1 MSGRT
6 ELARGWRVILASMV
20 GVGVGLTGLPFY
32 SFGVFMKPLSE
43 SFGWDRGAISLG
55 MMCLSAG
62 SVLPAPFIGRLI
74 DKWGVREIALASLAG
89 MAIALALLSRTGPS
103 IASFYLGLLLVAALG
118 CGTTPLI
125 WTRSVSTHFDKARG
139 LALGLML
146 MGTGLA
152 SVLGPPLLQMAI
164 TAGGV
169 SAGYLAMAIFVAV
182 VALPLA
188 AWGIK
193 GGWRERAA
201 TVAANGSTAPLSG
214 MRFREAV
221 ATTTFWKI
229 ATSIFLVIL
238 CQSSVTVH
246 LVPLLSDGGVPMA
259 RAASIAGLLGVAIIV
274 GRIAVGLLIDRFY
287 APHIAALFFTL
298 PALALALLY
307 WRTDMTTAI
316 PAVIILGL
324 AAGAEVDLL
333 AYIVGR
339 FFGLRAYGAIY
350 GTQLSLFGIGAGLGP
365 PLTGWVYDAGG
376 SYGPALIAGMMLFPL
391 SGLLIARLGPYPA
404 AGATRPPLPRSIRP

>member
-1 MSGRT
+1 MSGSA
-6 ELARGWRVILASMV
+6 ELKSGWRVIVASMM

-62 SVLPAPFIGRLI
+62 SVLPGPFIGRLV

-89 MAIALALLSRTGPS
+89 LAIGLALLSRTGPS
-103 IASFYLGLLLVAALG
+103 ITSFYLGWLLIATLG

-125 WTRSVSTHFDKARG
+125 WTRAVSTHFDKARG

-152 SVLGPPLLQMAI
+152 SVFGPPLLQMAI
-164 TAGGV
+164 ASGGV
-169 SAGYLAMAIFVAV
+169 RRGYMAMAIFVAV
-182 VALPLA
+182 VILPMA
-188 AWGIK
+188 VWGIR
-193 GGWRERAA
+193 GGRRERAA
-201 TVAANGSTAPLSG
+201 VGGAAPLTG
-214 MRFREAV
+214 MSFREAV
-221 ATTTFWKI
+221 ATSIFWKI
-229 ATSIFLVIL
+229 AISIFLVIL
-238 CQSSVTVH
+238 CQSSITVH
-246 LVPLLSDGGVPMA
+246 LVPLLSDGGIPIA

-287 APHIAALFFTL
+287 APRIAALFFTL
-298 PALALALLY
+298 PAFALVLLY
-307 WRTDMTTAI
+307 WRADIATAV

-333 AYIVGR
+333 SYIVGR

-365 PLTGWVYDAGG
+365 PLTGMIYDAGG
-376 SYGPALIAGMMLFPL
+376 NYGPALIAGMLLFPL
-391 SGLLIARLGPYPA
+391 SGLLIAGLGAYPQLGPAPVDGRFGNLPA
-404 AGATRPPLPRSIRP
+404 R